1 MVDQNSTSG
10 PDGRTGRSRRWAW
23 LPIPLILTVTVVLW
37 AGDVRVSFESPYLLM
52 ALNFLFSTLASM
64 FIAYLIARSFVVR
77 GTPELLMLA
86 CGVFL
91 WGAAGCVG
99 TAASGADANIQITIH
114 NTGVWLSALCYLAG
128 AVLSWRPKPAMR
140 TAGLWLAAAYTLA
153 LGVLGL
159 IALSAVGHWTPAFF
173 IPGQG
178 GTPLRHGVLI
188 SATAMIGLA
197 ALLLAGARGSL
208 PLFTR
213 WFAPALA
220 LIATG
225 LLGGMIQSAYGNLL
239 GWTARAAQ
247 SLGGIYMVV
256 AALVSVRESR
266 VWGLQLEAALRESE
280 ERFRIMADGSPI
292 IIWATDA
299 EGGVQFVNRTYCGF
313 FGVTYEHVQGRKW
326 QPLIHPDDAG
336 AYMEEFLQAAR
347 ERRPFK
353 AEARARRAD
362 GQWRWIASHAEPR
375 LSRTGEF
382 LGYIGASPD
391 ITERK
396 QAEWALREL
405 NATLE
410 TKVAQRTM
418 ELQHRAGQLQKLTL
432 ELSQTEDRERR
443 RIAAILHED
452 LQQQITGARFHLTLL
467 KNRAKRSPAQQ
478 MMVDK
483 IDDMLREAVEK
494 SRNLS
499 HDLSPAVLHM
509 NDLTEVLRWL
519 AHHVWEK
526 HGLTVHVHVLGEA
539 TLHSEALAIFLFRAA
554 QEMLFN
560 VVKHAKVQEAGIRAR
575 RMGRCMGLSVSD
587 RGRGFDP
594 QELRETPGLGLLSIR
609 ERVELLGGRMKIR
622 SSKGRGTTFHIV
634 VPDGERPRAEVRFA

>member
-1 MVDQNSTSG
+1 VDQNSKSG
-10 PDGRTGRSRRWAW
+10 PSGGPRRSRRWAW
-23 LPIPLILTVTVVLW
+23 LPIPLILTAMAVLW
-37 AGDVRVSFESPYLLM
+37 AGDVRASYESPHVWVV
-52 ALNFLFSTLASM
+52 LNFLFCTLASM

-86 CGVFL
+86 CGVFI

-99 TAASGADANIQITIH
+99 AAAPADANIQITIH

-128 AVLSWRPKPAMR
+128 AALSWRPKPAMR

-153 LGVLGL
+153 LGILGL
-159 IALSAVGHWTPAFF
+159 VALSAVGHWTPAFV
-173 IPGQG
+173 IQGRG
-178 GTPLRHGVLI
+178 GTPLRQFMLI

-197 ALLLAGARGSL
+197 AALLAKVRGPL
-208 PLFTR
+208 PRFTH
-213 WFAPALA
+213 WFALA
-220 LIATG
+220 LALLATG
-225 LLGGMIQSAYGNLL
+225 LLGGMIQSSYGSLL
-239 GWTARAAQ
+239 GWTARGAQ
-247 SLGGIYMVV
+247 SLGGAYMVV
-256 AALVSVRESR
+256 AAVVCVRESR

-292 IIWATDA
+292 IIWVTDA
-299 EGGVQFVNRTYCGF
+299 EGGVQFVNRTYREF
-313 FGVTYEHVQGRKW
+313 FGVTCEHVQGRKW
-326 QPLIHPDDAG
+326 QPLIHPDDAE
-336 AYMEEFLQAAR
+336 AYTEEFLQAVR
-347 ERRPFK
+347 ERKPFK

-382 LGYIGASPD
+382 LGHIGASPD

-396 QAEWALREL
+396 QAEGALREL

-410 TKVAQRTM
+410 SKVAQRTR

-432 ELSQTEDRERR
+432 ELSQAEDRERW

-467 KNRAKRSPAQQ
+467 KSRAKRSPAQQ

-494 SRNLS
+494 SRSLS

-526 HGLTVHVHVLGEA
+526 HGLTVHVHVPGEA
-539 TLHSEALAIFLFRAA
+539 TLQSEALAIFLFRAA

-560 VVKHAKVQEAGIRAR
+560 VVKHAKVREAGLRAR

-609 ERVELLGGRMKIR
+609 ERVELLGGRMRIR
-622 SSKGRGTTFHIV
+622 STKGRGTTFHIV
-634 VPDGERPRAEVRFA
+634 VPGGERPREEAKSA

>member
-1 MVDQNSTSG
+1 MEWNSKSG
-10 PDGRTGRSRRWAW
+10 SEGGSGVSRRLAW
-23 LPIPLILTVTVVLW
+23 LPIPIILATMAVLR
-37 AGDVRVSFESPYLLM
+37 AGESQASYESPYVWM
-52 ALNFLFSTLASM
+52 VLNFLFSTLASM

-86 CGVFL
+86 CGVFI

-99 TAASGADANIQITIH
+99 AAAPADANIQITIH
-114 NTGVWLSALCYLAG
+114 NTAVWLSALCYLAG
-128 AVLSWRPKPAMR
+128 AVLSWRPRPAMR
-140 TAGLWLAAAYTLA
+140 TAGLWLAAACTLA

-159 IALSAVGHWTPAFF
+159 VALSTVGHWTPTFF
-173 IPGQG
+173 IQG
-178 GTPLRHGVLI
+178 HGATPLRHLVLI
-188 SATAMIGLA
+188 SATAMIGCAA
-197 ALLLAGARGSL
+197 ALLAAARGPL
-208 PLFTR
+208 PLFTH

-220 LIATG
+220 LIAAG
-225 LLGGMIQSAYGNLL
+225 LLGGMIQSAYGSPL
-239 GWTARAAQ
+239 GWTARGAQ
-247 SLGGIYMVV
+247 SLGGVYMVI
-256 AALVSVRESR
+256 AAIVSVRESR

-292 IIWATDA
+292 IIWVMDA
-299 EGGVQFVNRTYCGF
+299 EGGVQFVNRTYREF
-313 FGVTYEHVQGRKW
+313 FGVTYEHVQGRQW
-326 QPLIHPDDAG
+326 QPLLHPDDAG
-336 AYMEEFLQAAR
+336 AYMEEFLQSVR
-347 ERRPFK
+347 ERRSFK

-375 LSRTGEF
+375 WSRTREF

-396 QAEWALREL
+396 QAEEALREL

-410 TKVAQRTM
+410 SKVVQRTR

-443 RIAAILHED
+443 RIAEILHED

-467 KNRAKRSPAQQ
+467 RRRARRSPAQQ
-478 MMVDK
+478 MMVDQ

-494 SRNLS
+494 SRSLS

-539 TLHSEALAIFLFRAA
+539 TLQSEALAIFLFRAA

-594 QELRETPGLGLLSIR
+594 KDLRETPGLGLFSIR

-634 VPDGERPRAEVRFA
+634 VPDGGRPREETKYA

>member
-1 MVDQNSTSG
+1 MVDQNSKSG
-10 PDGRTGRSRRWAW
+10 PNGPTRRWAW
-23 LPIPLILTVTVVLW
+23 LPIPLILVAMAVLW
-37 AGDVRVSFESPYLLM
+37 AGDWRARYESPYVGM
-52 ALNFLFSTLASM
+52 ALNPLFSTLASM
-64 FIAYLIARSFVVR
+64 FTAYLIARSFVVR

-99 TAASGADANIQITIH
+99 AAAPPDANIQMTIH
-114 NTGVWLSALCYLAG
+114 SAGVGLSALCYLAG
-128 AVLSWRPKPAMR
+128 AVLSWRRRPAMR
-140 TAGLWLAAAYTLA
+140 TAGLWLAAAYMLA

-159 IALSAVGHWTPAFF
+159 LVLSAVGHWTPAFF
-173 IPGQG
+173 VEGQG
-178 GTPLRHGVLI
+178 GTPLRHFVLI
-188 SATAMIGLA
+188 SATAMIALA
-197 ALLLAGARGSL
+197 AVSL
-208 PLFTR
+208 WATRRPRHLFTH
-213 WFAPALA
+213 WFALA
-220 LIATG
+220 LALVATG
-225 LLGGMIQSAYGNLL
+225 LLGGTILSAHGSLL
-239 GWTARAAQ
+239 GWTGRGAQ
-247 SLGGIYMVV
+247 SLGEAYMIV
-256 AALVSVRESR
+256 AALVCVRESR
-266 VWGLQLEAALRESE
+266 VWGLQMEAALRESE

-292 IIWATDA
+292 LIWVTDA
-299 EGGVQFVNRTYCGF
+299 EGGVQFVNRTYREF
-313 FGVTYEHVQGRKW
+313 FGVTYEHVQGRQW
-326 QPLIHPDDAG
+326 QPPIHPDDAG
-336 AYMEEFLQAAR
+336 AYMGGFRQAVR

-375 LSRTGEF
+375 LSGTGEF

-396 QAEWALREL
+396 QAEEALREL

-410 TKVAQRTM
+410 NKVAQRTR

-452 LQQQITGARFHLTLL
+452 LQQQIAGARFHLTLL
-467 KNRAKRSPAQQ
+467 RSRAKRSPARQ
-478 MMVDK
+478 MVVDK
-483 IDDMLREAVEK
+483 IDDMLREAIEK
-494 SRNLS
+494 SRSLS

-526 HGLTVHVHVLGEA
+526 HGLMVHVHIPGEA
-539 TLHSEALAIFLFRAA
+539 TLQSEALAIFLFRAA

-594 QELRETPGLGLLSIR
+594 RELRETPGLGLFSIR
-609 ERVELLGGRMKIR
+609 ERVELLGGRMTIR

-634 VPDGERPRAEVRFA
+634 VPDGEQPRQETKFA

>member
-1 MVDQNSTSG
+1 
-10 PDGRTGRSRRWAW
+10 
-23 LPIPLILTVTVVLW
+23 
-37 AGDVRVSFESPYLLM
+37 
-52 ALNFLFSTLASM
+52 
-64 FIAYLIARSFVVR
+64 
-77 GTPELLMLA
+77 
-86 CGVFL
+86 
-91 WGAAGCVG
+91 
-99 TAASGADANIQITIH
+99 
-114 NTGVWLSALCYLAG
+114 
-128 AVLSWRPKPAMR
+128 
-140 TAGLWLAAAYTLA
+140 
-153 LGVLGL
+153 
-159 IALSAVGHWTPAFF
+159 
-173 IPGQG
+173 
-178 GTPLRHGVLI
+178 
-188 SATAMIGLA
+188 MI
-197 ALLLAGARGSL
+197 
-208 PLFTR
+208 
-213 WFAPALA
+213 
-220 LIATG
+220 
-225 LLGGMIQSAYGNLL
+225 
-239 GWTARAAQ
+239 
-247 SLGGIYMVV
+247 V
-256 AALVSVRESR
+256 AALVCVRESR

-292 IIWATDA
+292 LIWVTDA
-299 EGGVQFVNRTYCGF
+299 EGGVQFVNRTYREF

-336 AYMEEFLQAAR
+336 AYMEEFLQAVR
-347 ERRPFK
+347 ERKPFK

-362 GQWRWIASHAEPR
+362 GQWRWMASHAEPR

-396 QAEWALREL
+396 QAEAALREL

-410 TKVAQRTM
+410 SKVAQRTM

-452 LQQQITGARFHLTLL
+452 LQQQIAGARFHLTLL
-467 KNRAKRSPAQQ
+467 RSRAKRTPAQQ
-478 MMVDK
+478 GMVDK
-483 IDDMLREAVEK
+483 VDDMLREAIEK
-494 SRNLS
+494 SRSLS

-526 HGLTVHVHVLGEA
+526 HGLTVHVHILGEA

-594 QELRETPGLGLLSIR
+594 KELRETPGLGLLSIR

-622 SSKGRGTTFHIV
+622 SCKGRGTTFHIV
-634 VPDGERPRAEVRFA
+634 VPDGERPHQEAKFA

>member
-1 MVDQNSTSG
+1 VDQNSKSG
-10 PDGRTGRSRRWAW
+10 PNGGARRSRRWAW
-23 LPIPLILTVTVVLW
+23 LPVLVIFAAMAVLW
-37 AGDVRVSFESPYLLM
+37 AGDWHASYESPYVWM
-52 ALNFLFSTLASM
+52 VLNFLFSTLASM

-86 CGVFL
+86 SGVFL

-99 TAASGADANIQITIH
+99 SAAPADANIQITIH

-128 AVLSWRPKPAMR
+128 AVLSWRSKPAMR

-159 IALSAVGHWTPAFF
+159 VALSVVGHWTPAFF
-173 IPGQG
+173 IQGQG
-178 GTPLRHGVLI
+178 GTPLRDFVLM
-188 SATAMIGLA
+188 SAIAMIGCAA
-197 ALLLAGARGSL
+197 ALLAAARGPL
-208 PLFTR
+208 PLFTH

-220 LIATG
+220 LIAAG
-225 LLGGMIQSAYGNLL
+225 LLGGMIQPAYGSLL

-247 SLGGIYMVV
+247 FLGGAYMVV
-256 AALVSVRESR
+256 AAIVSVRESR
-266 VWGLQLEAALRESE
+266 VWGLQLEVALRESE

-292 IIWATDA
+292 IIWVTDA
-299 EGGVQFVNRTYCGF
+299 EGGVQFVNRTYREF

-326 QPLIHPDDAG
+326 QPLLHPDDAG
-336 AYMEEFLQAAR
+336 AYMEEFLQAVR
-347 ERRPFK
+347 EGRPFK

-362 GQWRWIASHAEPR
+362 GEWRWIASHAEPR
-375 LSRTGEF
+375 WSRTGEF

-396 QAEWALREL
+396 QAEEALREL

-410 TKVAQRTM
+410 SKVAQRTR

-467 KNRAKRSPAQQ
+467 RSRARRSPAQQ

-483 IDDMLREAVEK
+483 IDDMLRDAVEK
-494 SRNLS
+494 SRSLS

-539 TLHSEALAIFLFRAA
+539 TLQSEALAIFLFRAA

-560 VVKHAKVQEAGIRAR
+560 VVKHAQVQEAGIRAR
-575 RMGRCMGLSVSD
+575 RIGRCMGLSVSD

-594 QELRETPGLGLLSIR
+594 KDLRETPGLGLLSIR

-634 VPDGERPRAEVRFA
+634 VPDGGRPREETKYA

>member
-1 MVDQNSTSG
+1 
-10 PDGRTGRSRRWAW
+10 
-23 LPIPLILTVTVVLW
+23 
-37 AGDVRVSFESPYLLM
+37 
-52 ALNFLFSTLASM
+52 
-64 FIAYLIARSFVVR
+64 
-77 GTPELLMLA
+77 
-86 CGVFL
+86 
-91 WGAAGCVG
+91 
-99 TAASGADANIQITIH
+99 
-114 NTGVWLSALCYLAG
+114 
-128 AVLSWRPKPAMR
+128 
-140 TAGLWLAAAYTLA
+140 
-153 LGVLGL
+153 
-159 IALSAVGHWTPAFF
+159 
-173 IPGQG
+173 
-178 GTPLRHGVLI
+178 
-188 SATAMIGLA
+188 MIGLA
-197 ALLLAGARGSL
+197 GVLLAVARGPL
-208 PLFTR
+208 PMFTH
-213 WFAPALA
+213 WFALA
-220 LIATG
+220 LALLATG
-225 LLGGMIQSAYGNLL
+225 LLGGMIQSAYGSLL
-239 GWTARAAQ
+239 GWTARGVQ
-247 SLGGIYMVV
+247 SLGGVYMIV
-256 AALVSVRESR
+256 AAIVSVHESR

-292 IIWATDA
+292 LIWVTDA
-299 EGGVQFVNRTYCGF
+299 EGGVQFVNRTYREF
-313 FGVTYEHVQGRKW
+313 FGVTYEYVQGRKW

-336 AYMEEFLQAAR
+336 TYMEEFLQAVR

-375 LSRTGEF
+375 LSRAGEF

-396 QAEWALREL
+396 QAEEALREL

-410 TKVAQRTM
+410 SKVAQRTM

-452 LQQQITGARFHLTLL
+452 LQQQIAGARFHLTLL
-467 KNRAKRSPAQQ
+467 RSRAKRSPAQQ
-478 MMVDK
+478 TIVDQ
-483 IDDMLREAVEK
+483 IDDMLREAIEK
-494 SRNLS
+494 SRSLS

-526 HGLTVHVHVLGEA
+526 HGLTVHVHILGEA

-594 QELRETPGLGLLSIR
+594 KELRETPGLGLFSIR
-609 ERVELLGGRMKIR
+609 ERVELLGGRMTIR
-622 SSKGRGTTFHIV
+622 SGKGKGTTFHIV
-634 VPDGERPRAEVRFA
+634 VPDGEGSPIAMHRDWEPEQPHQAAKFA

>member
-1 MVDQNSTSG
+1 VEQNSKSG
-10 PDGRTGRSRRWAW
+10 PDGAGGVSYRLRW
-23 LPIPLILTVTVVLW
+23 LPIPIILATMAVLRV
-37 AGDVRVSFESPYLLM
+37 GDWGASYESPYVWM
-52 ALNFLFSTLASM
+52 VLNFLFSTLASM

-86 CGVFL
+86 CGVFV

-99 TAASGADANIQITIH
+99 AAAPADANIQITIH
-114 NTGVWLSALCYLAG
+114 NTGVWLSALCYLVG
-128 AVLSWRPKPAMR
+128 AVLSWRPQPAMR

-153 LGVLGL
+153 LGILGL
-159 IALSAVGHWTPAFF
+159 VALSAVGHWTPTFF
-173 IPGQG
+173 IQGRG
-178 GTPLRHGVLI
+178 GTPLRHLVLL
-188 SATAMIGLA
+188 SATAMIGFAA
-197 ALLLAGARGSL
+197 ALLGAARGPL

-213 WFAPALA
+213 WFALALA

-225 LLGGMIQSAYGNLL
+225 LLGGMIHPTYGSLL

-247 SLGGIYMVV
+247 SLGSVYMVV
-256 AALVSVRESR
+256 AAIVSVRESR

-292 IIWATDA
+292 IIWVTDA
-299 EGGVQFVNRTYCGF
+299 RGDVQFVNRTYREF
-313 FGVTYEHVQGRKW
+313 FGVTCEHVQGRKW

-336 AYMEEFLQAAR
+336 AYMEEFLQAVR
-347 ERRPFK
+347 ERRLFK

-362 GQWRWIASHAEPR
+362 GEWRWIASHAEPR
-375 LSRTGEF
+375 WSRTGEF
-382 LGYIGASPD
+382 LGHIGASPD

-396 QAEWALREL
+396 QAEAALREL

-410 TKVAQRTM
+410 SKVAQRTR
-418 ELQHRAGQLQKLTL
+418 ELQHRAGQLEKLTL

-467 KNRAKRSPAQQ
+467 KRRARRSPAQQ
-478 MMVDK
+478 TMVDH

-494 SRNLS
+494 SRSLS

-509 NDLTEVLRWL
+509 NDLTEVLCWL

-526 HGLTVHVHVLGEA
+526 HGLAVHVHVLGEA
-539 TLHSEALAIFLFRAA
+539 TLQSEALAIFLFRAA

-560 VVKHAKVQEAGIRAR
+560 VVKHAQVQEAGIRAR

-594 QELRETPGLGLLSIR
+594 RDLRETPGLGLFSIR

-634 VPDGERPRAEVRFA
+634 VPDGGRPREQARYA